1 MDDGIM
7 SLFKLA
13 INTKMEVRV
22 NMLENKSRIK
32 NKLELEIL
40 FKKGK

>member
-1 MDDGIM
+1 M

-13 INTKMEVRV
+13 INTKVEVRV

-32 NKLELEIL
+32 NKIELEIL
-40 FKKGK
+40 FEKGK